1 MIVPQQPAYGQD
13 GFAMCEGNAGVGV
26 PEIVRPDIPK
36 AGFRPHVL
44 PEIGDSERWS
54 RFRQCE
60 GKTHALFLGSRSRTS
75 RAADDSQT
83 VRGPLLLSRRKS
95 LPSR

>member
-1 MIVPQQPAYGQD
+1 MMDRPSPSASAREAKLCLRSCGRTS
-13 GFAMCEGNAGVGV
+13 GR
-26 PEIVRPDIPK
+26 PTSVRTSRQKSVMSD
-36 AGFRPHVL
+36 
-44 PEIGDSERWS
+44 RWS
-54 RFRQCE
+54 KFPQYE